1 MSTPRGV
8 WVAYNPTNPDPAE
21 VFMDSSEV
29 KMLRYAATNG
39 LKPAAWPFGVTLAVA
54 ITAAIAE
61 ATP

>member
-29 KMLRYAATNG
+29 KMLRYAAT
-39 LKPAAWPFGVTLAVA
+39 WPFGVTLAVA

>member
-1 MSTPRGV
+1 V
-8 WVAYNPTNPDPAE
+8 WVAYNPTNPDPSE

-39 LKPAAWPFGVTLAVA
+39 LKPAAWPFGVTLAEA
-54 ITAAIAE
+54 IKTAAVAA